1 MRVLIT
7 GASGL
12 IGRQLARAL
21 ESEHDLVL
29 GDIRPSD
36 DPRSV
41 HLDITQPESVRAAMR
56 NVDAVVHTAIA
67 SGHEGDFEDDAFNQ
81 LRFDVN
87 VKGTW
92 NVLDAAAKAG
102 VRRFV
107 HTSSLMVV
115 WGYAA
120 PQPVASDAAARPVGT
135 YAVTKYL
142 AEVLCEHAAKAHG
155 LSVVCL
161 RIPKPID
168 LTDPAWKRQH
178 LRPQWIAFPDL
189 LEAYRLALIAPGIG
203 FEIITAV
210 GDSSRCR
217 WDLSKARRLLGYEP
231 RHRLEDLGFKLGDE
245 HEPLTTPSSPPKGES
260 SRG

>member
-7 GASGL
+7 GAAGL
-12 IGRQLARAL
+12 IGRQLTRAL
-21 ESEHDLVL
+21 ESAHELIL
-29 GDIRPSD
+29 GDIRPTD

-41 HLDITQPESVRAAMR
+41 LLDVTQPVSVCAAMR
-56 NVDAVVHTAIA
+56 NVDAVFHTAIA
-67 SGHEGDFEDDAFNQ
+67 SGHEGDFEDAAFNQ

-115 WGYAA
+115 WGYGA
-120 PQPVASDAAARPVGT
+120 PQSVASDAPARPVGT

-142 AEVLCEHAAKAHG
+142 AEVACEHVAKTHG

-161 RIPKPID
+161 RIAKPID
-168 LTDPAWKRQH
+168 LTDRAWKRQRM
-178 LRPQWIAFPDL
+178 RPQWIAFPDL
-189 LEAYRLALIAPGIG
+189 LEAYRLALIAPEIS
-203 FEIITAV
+203 FEIITVV
-210 GDSSRCR
+210 GVSSRCR
-217 WDLSKARRLLGYEP
+217 WDLSKARRVLSYEP
-231 RHRLEDLGFKLGDE
+231 RYRLEDLGYELGDE
-245 HEPLTTPSSPPKGES
+245 HEPLTVPPG
-260 SRG
+260 

>member
-12 IGRQLARAL
+12 IGSHLISAL
-21 ESEHDLVL
+21 QTEHELVL
-29 GDIRPSD
+29 GDIRPSR

-41 HLDITQPESVRAAMR
+41 HLDVTQPDAVRAAMR

-67 SGHEGDFEDDAFNQ
+67 SGHEGDFEDDEFNQ
-81 LRFDVN
+81 RRFDVN

-92 NVLDAAAKAG
+92 NVLDAARRAG

-115 WGYAA
+115 WGYAT
-120 PQPVASDAAARPVGT
+120 PQPVASDAPAKPVGT

-142 AEVLCEHAAKAHG
+142 GEVLCEQVAKSHG

-168 LTDPAWKRQH
+168 LTDPAWKRQRM
-178 LRPQWIAFPDL
+178 RPQWIAFPDL
-189 LEAYRLALIAPGIG
+189 VEAYRLGLIAPGIE
-203 FEIITAV
+203 FEIITVV

-217 WDLSKARRLLGYEP
+217 WDLSKARRLLGYQP
-231 RHRLEDLGFKLGDE
+231 RHRLEDHGFELGDE
-245 HEPLTTPSSPPKGES
+245 HEPLLM
-260 SRG
+260 